1 MRRTLTFVIA
11 AVLAVVAA
19 LSTYAFLRGTERRA
33 YDDARLVEVFVV
45 TKDINRGM
53 FGEQAID
60 GEFIEKRNVPSAVRP
75 TTAVTDLAAIRGK
88 VAFTDLSA
96 NTPIVAGL
104 FVDPRSAQVTFSQR
118 IPAGQVA
125 ITVSVDQVRGVAGLL
140 VPGDRVNILVNE
152 NSTQRYLYQN
162 VEIIAIGTTAAPEAG
177 ETQPVTNPG
186 SGLITFA
193 VPPGAAPKIAFA
205 AQQSGGLYLSLVP
218 PDYQPVDIP
227 PVDAGNLFSG
237 GLTPS

>member
-1 MRRTLTFVIA
+1 MVIA

-19 LSTYAFLRGTERRA
+19 FATYAFLRGSEQRA
-33 YDDARLVEVFVV
+33 YGDARLVEVFVV
-45 TKDINRGM
+45 AKDIPKGM

-75 TTAVTDLAAIRGK
+75 STATTDLAEIRGK
-88 VAFTDLSA
+88 VALTDLSS
-96 NTPIVAGL
+96 NTPIVGGL
-104 FVDPRSAQVTFSQR
+104 FVDPRTAQVTFSQR

-152 NSTQRYLYQN
+152 NNAQRYLFQN
-162 VEIIAIGTTAAPEAG
+162 VEVIAIGTTAAPAAG
-177 ETQPVTNPG
+177 ETAPVANPG

-193 VPPGAAPKIAFA
+193 VPPAAAPKIAFA
-205 AQQSGGLYLSLVP
+205 SQQSGGLYLTLVP
-218 PDYQPVDIP
+218 PDYQPVDVPAI
-227 PVDAGNLFSG
+227 DANNLFSG

>member
-1 MRRTLTFVIA
+1 MVIA

-19 LSTYAFLRGTERRA
+19 GSTYAFLRGTERRA
-33 YDDARLVEVFVV
+33 YGDAELVSIFVV
-45 TKDINRGM
+45 AKDIPKGT
-53 FGEQAID
+53 FGEQAV
-60 GEFIEKRNVPSAVRP
+60 EAELIEKQNVPRAVAP
-75 TTAVTDLAAIRGK
+75 STATTDLTTIRGK
-88 VAFTDLSA
+88 VAITDLA
-96 NTPIVAGL
+96 PNTPVVGGL

-118 IPAGQVA
+118 IPAGHVA

-140 VPGDRVNILVNE
+140 VPGDHVNILVSEAN
-152 NSTQRYLYQN
+152 TQRYLFQN

-193 VPPGAAPKIAFA
+193 VPPDVAPKIAFA

-218 PDYQPVDIP
+218 PDYQPVDVP
-227 PVDAGNLFSG
+227 AVDAGNLFSG
-237 GLTPS
+237 GLTP

>member
-1 MRRTLTFVIA
+1 MVIA
-11 AVLAVVAA
+11 AVLAAVAA
-19 LSTYAFLRGTERRA
+19 FSTYAFLRSTEQRA
-33 YDDARLVEVFVV
+33 FGDARLVEVFVV
-45 TKDINRGM
+45 AKDIPKGM

-60 GEFIEKRNVPSAVRP
+60 GEFIEKRNVPSTVRP
-75 TTAVTDLAAIRGK
+75 TTATTDLAELRGK
-88 VAFTDLSA
+88 VALTDLSA
-96 NTPIVAGL
+96 NTPIVGGL

-140 VPGDRVNILVNE
+140 VPGDRVNILVSE
-152 NSTQRYLYQN
+152 GATQRYLFQN

-193 VPPGAAPKIAFA
+193 VPPAAAPKIAFA
-205 AQQSGGLYLSLVP
+205 SQQSGGLYLSLVP
-218 PDYQPVDIP
+218 PDYQPIDLP
-227 PVDAGNLFSG
+227 AVDANNLFSG